1 MKKKFR
7 IIKFK
12 KNRPALQIKSVSK
25 SFSGRP
31 VLKKI
36 NLEVSPGEI
45 LGLVGP
51 NGSGKTTLINLII
64 GQTRVDSGT
73 IFLGSKDITE
83 KPIHERA
90 KLGIAYLSQYRN
102 VFNMSVYDNLMGICQ
117 LSIKNE
123 QKQKEIVEKLLSEFQ
138 LEHLRSLNSSVLS
151 GGEVRRLQIARTL
164 INNPKVILLDEPLAA
179 LDPIVVQDIQKYIL
193 KLQAYG
199 CGIIIT
205 EHSIQNLFQ
214 ICDRAT
220 VIGEHTIIAEG
231 KPKDILQSTK
241 ARELYF
247 GSFDS

>member
-51 NGSGKTTLINLII
+51 NGSGKTTLFNLII

-164 INNPKVILLDEPLAA
+164 INNPKVSPSVQLGAINSLLDRSGYQTITKIEDETGRKTDAELREELKHLLSTIAIVRGPS
-179 LDPIVVQDIQKYIL
+179 DPSDTN
-193 KLQAYG
+193 G
-199 CGIIIT
+199 SG
-205 EHSIQNLFQ
+205 SIN
-214 ICDRAT
+214 
-220 VIGEHTIIAEG
+220 
-231 KPKDILQSTK
+231 
-241 ARELYF
+241 
-247 GSFDS
+247 